1 MRQKVDPAVLE
12 PQMPQKRLHD
22 AGLLKYGVVMWSLRE
37 GKPTDTGWSHE
48 CTRLPGWPLRLTH
61 PHPSTLLTGLS
72 LKPKPKKSR
81 AITRWNLSVRP
92 SQIYKKERGDLH
104 FCVLPLLSS
113 DLHQQE
119 FYPFFNLTDFT
130 KGKITRNHHRPTDD
144 PLGKCFIPNY
154 ESLWREELQLF
165 FLTWQWP
172 SQIAWV
178 FYSLTVNE
186 KQFCI

>member
-37 GKPTDTGWSHE
+37 GKPRDTGWSRE
-48 CTRLPGWPLRLTH
+48 CTCLPGWPLRLVH

-92 SQIYKKERGDLH
+92 SQIYKKERDGSH
-104 FCVLPLLSS
+104 FCVLPLPSP

-119 FYPFFNLTDFT
+119 FHPFFNLTDFT
-130 KGKITRNHHRPTDD
+130 IQKSQETTTGLQMILLESVLFLIMNLYGGRN
-144 PLGKCFIPNY
+144 F
-154 ESLWREELQLF
+154 SF
-165 FLTWQWP
+165 FFFTWQWP

-178 FYSLTVNE
+178 FYSLTVNG
-186 KQFCI
+186 KQFCV